1 MRNSLTKVASL
12 ALLAG
17 ALIVPAVPASATT
30 TTAAHTATA
39 AKAADAPFAVFD
51 IKLKASKTAK
61 AGGLIKYSLQATNT
75 GPYSADA
82 WFVGGQFPKGVDLR
96 KISYR
101 APKGTVCALDGR
113 ALYCSVPYVLEKDD
127 WVRLDFYAKL
137 KKSATGTQKATLG
150 VVTYDVQQGMWD
162 QEKGTWSLAQEELE
176 RLGIPEHGY
185 AKTAKTKIVR

>member
-61 AGGLIKYSLQATNT
+61 AGGQIKYSLQATNT

-96 KISYR
+96 KIRYS
-101 APKGTVCALDGR
+101 APKGTICALDGR

-127 WVRLDFYAKL
+127 WVRLEFYAKL
-137 KKSATGTQKATLG
+137 KKSAVGTQKATLG

>member
-30 TTAAHTATA
+30 TTAHTATA
-39 AKAADAPFAVFD
+39 AKADDAFAVFD

-61 AGGLIKYSLQATNT
+61 AGGQIKYSLQATNT

-96 KISYR
+96 KIRYR

-113 ALYCSVPYVLEKDD
+113 ALYCSVPYVMEKDD
-127 WVRLDFYAKL
+127 WVRLDFYAQL

-185 AKTAKTKIVR
+185 AKSATTKIVR

>member
-30 TTAAHTATA
+30 TTAAHTA
-39 AKAADAPFAVFD
+39 KVADDPFAVFK
-51 IKLKASKTAK
+51 INLKASKTAK
-61 AGGLIKYSLQATNT
+61 AGGHIKYSLTATNT

-96 KISYR
+96 KIRYS
-101 APKGTVCALDGR
+101 APKGTICALDGR

-127 WVRLDFYAKL
+127 WVRLVFDAKL
-137 KKSATGTQKATLG
+137 KKNAKGAQKATLG
-150 VVTYDVQQGMWD
+150 VITYDVQQGMWD
-162 QEKGTWSLAQEELE
+162 QEKGNWSLAQEELE

-185 AKTAKTKIVR
+185 AKSATTRIVR

>member
-61 AGGLIKYSLQATNT
+61 AGGQIKYSLQATNT

-96 KISYR
+96 KIRYS
-101 APKGTVCALDGR
+101 APKGTICALDGR

-127 WVRLDFYAKL
+127 WVRLEFYAKL
-137 KKSATGTQKATLG
+137 KKSAMGTQKATLG